1 MKTFKKMKSER
12 KKGKKRLPLTV
23 AMFFAILVFFVL
35 LIAILLA
42 WGLVMLLIQL
52 NVFKGVW
59 DEVRM
64 SNIILVMSLTSI
76 VMGAALAIIIGVIPV
91 NPINQFVNG
100 LNTLAKGNFKT
111 RLNYKGALANYPTF
125 LELTESFNKLAKELE
140 NTEMLRSDFINNF
153 SHEFK
158 TPIVSI
164 AGFAKLLKKGN
175 LSAEQRMQY
184 LNAIEE
190 ESMRL
195 SYMATNIL
203 NMTKVENQEILTDVT
218 EFNLSEQ
225 IRFAILLTE
234 EKWTKKNIEL
244 QIDFDEY
251 TIAANEELLKQ
262 VWINLVDNAVKFAP
276 RCATVAVDICETA
289 QSFIVS
295 VSNTGQDIPQEK
307 LSKLFNKFYQ
317 ADESHAQEGN
327 GIGLAVVKKI
337 VDLHSGWISV
347 KSENGL
353 TVFTVELPKK
363 PRCPEDHMFL

>member
-1 MKTFKKMKSER
+1 MKKFKSVRSER
-12 KKGKKRLPLTV
+12 KKRKKRLPLSV
-23 AMFFAILVFFVL
+23 AMFFAILVFCVL

-42 WGLVMLLIQL
+42 WALVILLIQL
-52 NVFKGVW
+52 NVFEGVW
-59 DEVRM
+59 DEVRV
-64 SNIILVMSLTSI
+64 SNIVLVMSLTSI

-100 LNTLAKGNFKT
+100 LNALAAGNFKT
-111 RLNYKGALANYPTF
+111 RLHYKGTLANYPTF

-164 AGFAKLLKKGN
+164 AGFAKLLQKGK
-175 LSAEQRMQY
+175 LTDEQRMQY
-184 LNAIEE
+184 LSAIEE

-203 NMTKVENQEILTDVT
+203 NMTKIENQEILTDVT
-218 EFNLSEQ
+218 KFNLSEQ
-225 IRFAILLTE
+225 IRFAVLLIE
-234 EKWTKKNIEL
+234 EQWSKKNIDL
-244 QIDFDEY
+244 QLDFNEHM
-251 TIAANEELLKQ
+251 IEANEELLKQ

-276 RCATVAVDICETA
+276 LCATVALDICETA

-337 VDLHSGWISV
+337 VDLHNGWVSV
-347 KSENGL
+347 KSEGGM
-353 TVFTVELPKK
+353 TVFTVELPKRPK
-363 PRCPEDHMFL
+363 RAEAHMFP